1 MGILNFPYPGP
12 HSERKLYF
20 DTVNSSTNLY
30 VVLVELLFLPRKDL
44 QALDKCTN
52 NSSVIMALIKCSGI
66 SQSDHREPLLGVVG
80 KGMDTVVVGTKPLVE
95 VSDIG
100 DVECHVVQERAVSSG
115 VVVKFCEESI
125 TDCEFEVLGV
135 INKMR

>member
-1 MGILNFPYPGP
+1 MFEIWGLDLPIPGP

-20 DTVNSSTNLY
+20 DTVNSSTSLY

-44 QALDKCTN
+44 LALDECTN
-52 NSSVIMALIKCSGI
+52 NSSVIMALIKWSGI
-66 SQSDHREPLLGVVG
+66 SQSEHREPRLGVVG
-80 KGMDTVVVGTKPLVE
+80 KGMDTVVVGINALVG

-115 VVVKFCEESI
+115 VVVKF
-125 TDCEFEVLGV
+125 
-135 INKMR
+135 